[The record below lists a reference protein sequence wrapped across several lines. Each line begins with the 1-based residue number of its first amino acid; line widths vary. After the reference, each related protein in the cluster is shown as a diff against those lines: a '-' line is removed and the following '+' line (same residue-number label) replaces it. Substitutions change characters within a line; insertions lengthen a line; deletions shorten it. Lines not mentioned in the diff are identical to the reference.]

1 MHPLHRNPTKN
12 ASSRRNLTGA
22 STHHP
27 HAIPP
32 ELKEIERCLTEG
44 ERKPWLLY
52 FSRKVVTNLNFCT
65 QTFCN
70 ISDPTKSYSVEI
82 QKGTWVSL
90 LTVQHGWY
98 LWENK
103 ISTYVSILFL
113 LNPLNLKKII
123 LPPLMH
129 NGSSYGDCI
138 LSSPPTTNDEI
149 CSIFLFSSH
158 CPSIFYYQLG
168 DNQWT
173 KRCFYTD
180 IAWDLAMKGKAP
192 REENLTIFEDPV
204 YCNGRL
210 YAGMSI
216 LCGYIIVVIEKFQ
229 PNGFSINCTPYRMAK
244 HKPSLLICDEEV
256 ISRLIGSNN
265 VLFRIEIL
273 HKLDRVT
280 AVFVYQFDCSQRV
293 WEQAENIKDKVFFIS
308 SHDPAFACQTV
319 NPETEGGRIYIALK
333 NCNYVYIYNIEEKS
347 IVTSPPF
354 SNLPENLYYSR
365 WFMPDTGYFFFL
377 FLFSFLLICFK
388 NILLLYTSLLI
399 MFLTYMFCRM
409 TDTLKE
415 GIGKSHQIRE
425 KESKSDA
432 IYLKDAGDKAHTKSA
447 LPLDVVEVIAKH
459 INDVLAYLQFRAS
472 NKLLRLAAPRIQW
485 RSSSTMSKFDDLSM
499 CPLFVFS
506 EKDKVFTFVHPKYGL
521 DYKNI
526 INYPEGKRWNL
537 NSEICCSKDGWLL
550 LVAVNNIGFQVFFNP
565 FTKEVSGHPIFHK
578 EIWNIRCFG
587 MSDSPTSSK
596 CVMVELVKELPTITK
611 AYINFAEGG
620 GYRQFTFE
628 STIFPHYNISPAIHN
643 GSFYFLSIT
652 GKLASIEVTRE
663 NIIWK
668 VLEELQAPCSTCFN
682 NFLVE
687 CDGNLL
693 SVFESPFAKGVQV
706 FKLNE
711 STMTWMKVKSLN
723 NHMIFVGKTSFSA
736 VANIPGMENKIYFPR
751 FYRKS
756 VVFYSLETNN
766 YHTFKNDEV
775 VNYHH
780 MREHLNGTW
789 IQPRWH

>member
-1 MHPLHRNPTKN
+1 MEK
-12 ASSRRNLTGA
+12 
-22 STHHP
+22 
-27 HAIPP
+27 
-32 ELKEIERCLTEG
+32 

-52 FSRKVVTNLNFCT
+52 LSPKVLTT

-70 ISDPTKSYSVEI
+70 ISDPTKSYSEDI
-82 QKGTWVSL
+82 LSETL
-90 LTVQHGWY
+90 RARPLTAQHGWY
-98 LWENK
+98 LLENK
-103 ISTYVSILFL
+103 ISKHVSNLFL
-113 LNPLNLKKII
+113 WNPFNLKKIL
-123 LPPLMH
+123 LPSLRH

-138 LSSPPTTNDEI
+138 LSSSPTTNDEI
-149 CSIFLFSSH
+149 CTIFLFSSDG
-158 CPSIFYYQLG
+158 PSIFYYQLG
-168 DNQWT
+168 DKQWT

-180 IAWDLAMKGKAP
+180 IVWDLSMKGMAALGESK
-192 REENLTIFEDPV
+192 TIFEDPV
-204 YCNGRL
+204 YCNGHL

-216 LCGYIIVVIEKFQ
+216 SNGYIIVVIEKLQ
-229 PNGFSINCTPYRMAK
+229 PDGFSINCTHDPMVK
-244 HKPSLLICDEEV
+244 HEPFSHGCEEV
-256 ISRLIGSNN
+256 VSRLIGSNN
-265 VLFRIEIL
+265 VLFRIEIS
-273 HKLDRVT
+273 HKPDRVT

-308 SHDPAFACQTV
+308 SLDPAFACQTI

-347 IVTSPPF
+347 IVTSRPF

-365 WFMPDTGYFFFL
+365 WFMPDTG
-377 FLFSFLLICFK
+377 
-388 NILLLYTSLLI
+388 
-399 MFLTYMFCRM
+399 M
-409 TDTLKE
+409 TGTLKE

-432 IYLKDAGDKAHTKSA
+432 VYLKDAGDKAHNKSE
-447 LPLDVVEVIAKH
+447 LPLDVIEVIPKY

-472 NKLLRLAAPRIQW
+472 NKRLRLVAPQIQW
-485 RSSSTMSKFDDLSM
+485 RSSSTMSRFDDLSM

-506 EKDKVFTFVHPKYGL
+506 EKDKVFTFVHPKHGL

-526 INYPEGKRWNL
+526 INYPQGERWNL
-537 NSEICCSKDGWLL
+537 NSEICYSKYGWLL
-550 LVAVNNIGFQVFFNP
+550 LVDDNNKDFQVFFNP
-565 FTKEVSGHPIFHK
+565 FTKEVLPLPFRDKQIR
-578 EIWNIRCFG
+578 NIRCFG

-596 CVMVELVKELPTITK
+596 CVIVELVKELPTSTI
-611 AYINFAEGG
+611 AYINVMKR

-628 STIFPHYNISPAIHN
+628 NTKFPHYNISPAIHN

-652 GKLASIEVTRE
+652 GKLAVIEVTRR
-663 NIIWK
+663 NIRWK

-687 CDGNLL
+687 CDGNIL

-711 STMTWMKVKSLN
+711 STMTWIKVKSLK

-751 FYRKS
+751 FYGKS
-756 VVFYSLETNN
+756 LVFYSLETNN
-766 YHTFKNDEV
+766 YHTFENDEA
-775 VNYHH
+775 VNFHH

-789 IQPRWH
+789 IQPRWHKG